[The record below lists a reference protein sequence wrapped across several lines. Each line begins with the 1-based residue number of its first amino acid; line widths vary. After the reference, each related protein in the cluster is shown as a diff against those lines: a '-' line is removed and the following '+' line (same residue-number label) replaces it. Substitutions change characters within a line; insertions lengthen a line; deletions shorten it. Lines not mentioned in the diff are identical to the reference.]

1 MHAKHFLNGD
11 KLSANNVKLQPHA
24 RFGPLTYF
32 KDVSDLQSDNTLV
45 IVLLHCSLNDMKYDM
60 YQKFNTEC

>member
-1 MHAKHFLNGD
+1 MHAKHFLDGD

-32 KDVSDLQSDNTLV
+32 KDVSDLQSDNTLD
-45 IVLLHCSLNDMKYDM
+45 IVLLHCSLNDMK
-60 YQKFNTEC
+60 